1 MNSSPFRALIPALT
15 LAALSTPALAT
26 PPASPVITSGTWN
39 SSNSLTL
46 NWQDTSTD
54 EDGFIFA
61 YRVGTSGNF
70 TPYGDDI
77 AKNKV
82 TKSFTIDA
90 SFRLCDYVFQWVVVS
105 YKVVGTGR
113 EYGLSGTIDLMPP
126 PPVGTTQCPPILR
139 TGTYLSGMVNAPLS
153 QQLDIVRRNTT
164 TGVPIVLTSG
174 ITGTGLPSGLALTPA
189 GLITWTPTAVG
200 RYSFPLSAQEG
211 GSPVLTKT
219 MKITVFRPVPALVAP
234 VNSTPLTN
242 RTLRKGG
249 APLQIDLSNHFSDPD
264 VTQASR
270 IVFNTGTMDFVYYP
284 SAAPAT
290 VTNFLGY
297 ISRGDYTNS
306 IIHRSIP
313 GFVLQGGGYKA
324 VAGATSV
331 PRQPA
336 VVNEPEISN
345 TRGTVAMA
353 KLGTDPNSATSE
365 YFISLGDN
373 ASNLN
378 NQNEGFTVFARVAG
392 NGMAVADGIAALT
405 TKDFSTTNSALP
417 DCPVTNP
424 PPAAFDT
431 ASLVKVVSAAP
442 VNPLSFTAQS
452 SAPAICEVAVAG
464 SQLTL
469 TSHAP
474 GTAVIS
480 VTATDL
486 DNQPLPGTFNVT
498 VNEPLSDWLTAQN
511 FPVPADA
518 AALSN
523 PDGDAAVNI
532 MEYALM
538 TNPQSP
544 SPAPL
549 PQSGVTTVGASK
561 YLTLA
566 FPVRKY
572 TSDAF
577 AYAVEAG
584 NGLEGGWTP
593 VWTSAQ
599 GFAHAQVVSF
609 TDQPD
614 RTNVTIRDTAAIT
627 AGGKRFLRLRVTDT
641 PQ

>member
-1 MNSSPFRALIPALT
+1 MVPRTSFFAVLPCLLAAPFSTRAAGPEKPTNFLLTWAPSGLINCSWKDKSSNETGFVVAYRTSPTAQFEGYAEVAANVVTYSDTPTNWPGCSNFEWTVFAFKGPDTAREYSDASNVVSIVAPPRLKTAFATGVTGQAFSFALT
-15 LAALSTPALAT
+15 TDCNNPAFTTDTLPAGLTFNPATKTITGTPTNIVRGFPFNVA
-26 PPASPVITSGTWN
+26 ITSGTV
-39 SSNSLTL
+39 
-46 NWQDTSTD
+46 TST
-54 EDGFIFA
+54 
-61 YRVGTSGNF
+61 
-70 TPYGDDI
+70 
-77 AKNKV
+77 
-82 TKSFTIDA
+82 
-90 SFRLCDYVFQWVVVS
+90 Q
-105 YKVVGTGR
+105 
-113 EYGLSGTIDLMPP
+113 
-126 PPVGTTQCPPILR
+126 
-139 TGTYLSGMVNAPLS
+139 
-153 QQLDIVRRNTT
+153 
-164 TGVPIVLTSG
+164 
-174 ITGTGLPSGLALTPA
+174 
-189 GLITWTPTAVG
+189 TA
-200 RYSFPLSAQEG
+200 
-211 GSPVLTKT
+211 
-219 MKITVFRPVPALVAP
+219 KITIFRPVPALVAP
-234 VNSTPLTN
+234 VNGTPLID
-242 RTLRKGG
+242 RTLRKDGT
-249 APLQIDLSNHFSDPD
+249 PLQVDLSAHFSDPD

-284 SAAPAT
+284 SAAPAS

-306 IIHRSIP
+306 IIHRSIT

-324 VAGATSV
+324 GAGATSV

-365 YFISLGDN
+365 YFISLADN
-373 ASNLN
+373 SQNLN

-392 NGMAVADGIAALT
+392 NGMTVADSIAGLT
-405 TKDFSTTNSALP
+405 RKNFSTTNSALT
-417 DCPVTNP
+417 DCPVTDP
-424 PPAAFDT
+424 PPAAYDV

-442 VNPLSFTAQS
+442 VNPLAFTAQS
-452 SAPAICEVAVAG
+452 SAPAVCEATVAG
-464 SQLTL
+464 TQLTL

-486 DNQPLPGTFNVT
+486 DNQPLASIFNVT
-498 VNEPLSDWLTAQN
+498 VNEVLADWLTAQN

-518 AALSN
+518 LALSN

-544 SPAPL
+544 SPVPL
-549 PQSGVTTVGASK
+549 PQSGVTTVGASN
-561 YLTLA
+561 YLTLT

-599 GFAHAQVVSF
+599 GFAHAQVVSS
-609 TDQPD
+609 TVQPD